1 MIRVENITI
10 NGKEYT
16 RTWSDNNKMIER
28 DGELYEEAI
37 DPIDSGRTYTET
49 EQDIPDV
56 DAEEADYIASLERF
70 GVE

>member
-1 MIRVENITI
+1 MIRTENITI
-10 NGKEYT
+10 NDKEYI

-28 DGELYEEAI
+28 DGEMYEEAI

-49 EQDIPDV
+49 EQDVPDV
-56 DAEEADYIASLERF
+56 DAEEADYIASLGRF